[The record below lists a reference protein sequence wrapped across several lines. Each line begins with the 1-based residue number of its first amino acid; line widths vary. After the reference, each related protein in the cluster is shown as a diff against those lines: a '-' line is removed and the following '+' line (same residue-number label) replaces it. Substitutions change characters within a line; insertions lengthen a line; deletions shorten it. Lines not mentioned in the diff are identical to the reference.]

1 VLCWHCVGDSADGGG
16 VDGGG
21 VWCGTQEASA
31 SPRASRSK
39 SKSAASYAIE
49 DADAVDA
56 KE

>member
-1 VLCWHCVGDSADGGG
+1 VGDSADGGG